1 MASEL
6 LIPSPTH
13 ETFPRGSALL
23 MDGYRPRYNKS
34 LDSLDTVDTPPANA
48 TTGFYQAGG
57 GVSRKSEDN
66 ILGLTSPGLVTQFL
80 NGDDA
85 ESGQS
90 GGAPDKNEKNKFEC
104 SPTAQGPSRLLCD
117 RVDPEDSIRDMVSE
131 NDFYRYILYYNDD
144 N

>member
-34 LDSLDTVDTPPANA
+34 LDSLDTVDTPPPAA
-48 TTGFYQAGG
+48 AGSFYQGG
-57 GVSRKSEDN
+57 GTVSRKSEDN
-66 ILGLTSPGLVTQFL
+66 ILGLTSPGLVTQLL
-80 NGDDA
+80 NGDA
-85 ESGQS
+85 GQTDNTRDNN
-90 GGAPDKNEKNKFEC
+90 AKNKFEC

-131 NDFYRYILYYNDD
+131 NDFYR
-144 N
+144 